1 MHQLNMKYYIILYN
15 QLPYIFSML
24 IAKTKQQIKTNIPLS
39 VSHAASIS
47 SLEAEQLLLLFLLLL
62 LLLLLLLFV
71 FIIIYYC

>member
-1 MHQLNMKYYIILYN
+1 MHQLNTKYYIILYN

-39 VSHAASIS
+39 VSHTASIS

-62 LLLLLLLFV
+62 FI

>member
-1 MHQLNMKYYIILYN
+1 MHQLNTKYYIILYN

-47 SLEAEQLLLLFLLLL
+47 SLEAEQLLLLFLLL
-62 LLLLLLLFV
+62 FI

>member
-62 LLLLLLLFV
+62 LFIV

>member
-1 MHQLNMKYYIILYN
+1 MHQLNTKYYIILYN

-62 LLLLLLLFV
+62 FI

>member
-62 LLLLLLLFV
+62 FI

>member
-1 MHQLNMKYYIILYN
+1 MHQLNTKYYIILYN

-39 VSHAASIS
+39 VSHAAFIS
-47 SLEAEQLLLLFLLLL
+47 SLEPEQLLLLFLLLL
-62 LLLLLLLFV
+62 FI

>member
-1 MHQLNMKYYIILYN
+1 MHQLNTKYYIILYN

-39 VSHAASIS
+39 ISHAASIS
-47 SLEAEQLLLLFLLLL
+47 SLEAEQLLLLFLLL
-62 LLLLLLLFV
+62 FI

>member
-47 SLEAEQLLLLFLLLL
+47 SLEAEQLLLFLLLL
-62 LLLLLLLFV
+62 LLFIV

>member
-1 MHQLNMKYYIILYN
+1 MHQLNTKYYVILYN

-62 LLLLLLLFV
+62 LLFI

>member
-1 MHQLNMKYYIILYN
+1 MHQLNTKYYIILYN

-62 LLLLLLLFV
+62 YI